1 MILKH
6 GLPIR
11 QLCQDKNI
19 ISEEYSNLLLH
30 WAKGFPSKKTHLAME
45 KSSIN
50 GALNGKIDYGGFPI
64 AMIDY
69 RKLQV
74 DLGLYYNSVIYDI
87 YIYEISTV
95 V

>member
-1 MILKH
+1 
-6 GLPIR
+6 
-11 QLCQDKNI
+11 
-19 ISEEYSNLLLH
+19 
-30 WAKGFPSKKTHLAME
+30 ME

-74 DLGLYYNSVIYDI
+74 DLGLYYNSVIYMI
-87 YIYEISTV
+87 YIYIYMRYRQLYRGDTLW
-95 V
+95 

>member
-1 MILKH
+1 
-6 GLPIR
+6 
-11 QLCQDKNI
+11 
-19 ISEEYSNLLLH
+19 
-30 WAKGFPSKKTHLAME
+30 ME

-87 YIYEISTV
+87 YIYIWDIDSCIGVIPSGNLT
-95 V
+95 

>member
-1 MILKH
+1 
-6 GLPIR
+6 
-11 QLCQDKNI
+11 
-19 ISEEYSNLLLH
+19 
-30 WAKGFPSKKTHLAME
+30 ME

-87 YIYEISTV
+87 YMRYRQLYRGDTLW
-95 V
+95 